1 MKYILIFLLL
11 SAGPLFGLDAEA
23 IRKLAKQPHSRENL
37 VEALKIFPE
46 AREYR
51 VTGRMADPGGDWQL
65 DARLGHGPLPSEPD
79 VSILLAVEDTHALEQ
94 GRLRLVE
101 ALVTGGIKMS
111 GDVTLLLRIQGLL
124 RDLG

>member
-1 MKYILIFLLL
+1 MSERRASI
-11 SAGPLFGLDAEA
+11 
-23 IRKLAKQPHSRENL
+23 
-37 VEALKIFPE
+37 
-46 AREYR
+46 
-51 VTGRMADPGGDWQL
+51 PGGFVLVAWV
-65 DARLGHGPLPSEPD
+65 
-79 VSILLAVEDTHALEQ
+79 VSILLAVEDTDALKQ